1 MSEITKAII
10 PLAGLSTRHL
20 PLSKIFPKELLPLA
34 DKPLIQYILEE
45 LKSSGVEEVIFVVHT
60 GKKILSDY
68 FKKLPQLEKVLEERK
83 EEELLENLHVLEELL
98 KGFSF
103 SYVTDKPLGDGHAVL
118 QARKLIGDSPCFVLY
133 PDDVI
138 EAKTPGALQLAQ
150 VFRTSQKP
158 IIGLFQLPKEKLS
171 SYGVVQ
177 PEKIASRLY
186 KIKSIVEK
194 PPIDTAPSNLAI
206 VGRSIITPEVFDYL
220 KKARPNKKGEI
231 SLTQTFGEMVKDGKI
246 VYGYECEGKWWECGD
261 KEGWLQ
267 AFVYFAAH
275 HPQFGTQVR
284 KLIKEERLV

>member
-1 MSEITKAII
+1 MYEITKAII

-177 PEKIASRLY
+177 PEKIASRLH
-186 KIKSIVEK
+186 KIKCIVEK
-194 PPIDTAPSNLAI
+194 PPIDATPSNLAI

>member
-177 PEKIASRLY
+177 PEKIASRLH

-284 KLIKEERLV
+284 KLIKEEKLI